1 MWSSVPHRRL
11 AGAFS
16 LSDLAPPQHPER
28 GPLEVDALFR
38 QLAPGAQMQ
47 AHWNLLRYTVPD
59 ARQVQQQFLC
69 SKAKELQV
77 INACV
82 ASSAAP

>member
-1 MWSSVPHRRL
+1 M
-11 AGAFS
+11 
-16 LSDLAPPQHPER
+16 
-28 GPLEVDALFR
+28 DALFR